1 MKKTILTIAV
11 AAASFGAQAATLDHV
26 QFETPELYGHVSVMA
41 DKVET
46 VVAKATQKDVTEIDV
61 KRATEIGLA
70 GTVALNHG
78 LTGTYDVATGF
89 DGDEKLEL
97 TKLEAGL
104 EHEFGA
110 VYVGKIDSRA
120 DKAAEQFD
128 VFGEVFEGTAFE
140 GNGTVR
146 TAEGLAFV
154 ANPIADL
161 EVGVQFSGQERA
173 DEGAELGDIK
183 AIHGA
188 YTIQGVDL
196 AAHYSVAEF
205 THTSDKKVEDT
216 LMGVAAGYQY
226 ADLYASV
233 AFDKAEYTLGNTTV
247 ETDRFAL
254 NAQYDINADLAVK
267 AGFASGEY
275 SAMGVAVDGTEFR
288 LAAEYALAKNVA
300 AHAGYAKLDLDG
312 DKGSDEL
319 LTAGLTYRF

>member
-1 MKKTILTIAV
+1 MKKTILTLAV
-11 AAASFGAQAATLDHV
+11 AAASFGAQAATLDQV
-26 QFETPELYGHVSVMA
+26 QIEAPELYGHVSVMA

-46 VVAKATQKDVTEIDV
+46 VEGKTTLKDVTEIDV
-61 KRATEIGLA
+61 KRATEIGIA

-78 LTGTYDVATGF
+78 LVGTYDVATGF
-89 DGDEKLEL
+89 DAKEKLEL

-104 EHEFGA
+104 EHEIGA

-120 DKAAEQFD
+120 DAALAKFD

-161 EVGVQFSGQERA
+161 ELGLQFSGQERA
-173 DEGAELGDIK
+173 EEGAELGDIT
-183 AIHGA
+183 AIHAA
-188 YTIQGVDL
+188 YTIHGVDL
-196 AAHYSVAEF
+196 AAHYSVADF
-205 THTSDKKVEDT
+205 TNASDEKVEDT
-216 LMGVAAGYQY
+216 QMGAAAGYQY

-233 AFDKAEYTLGNTTV
+233 AFDKAEYNVGSTKV
-247 ETDRFAL
+247 ETDRFTL

-267 AGFASGEY
+267 AGFASGDY
-275 SAMGVAVDGTEFR
+275 AVMGEAIEGTEFR

-300 AHAGYAKLDLDG
+300 AHAGYAKYDLDG